1 MPSCTLGGYAYTAAG
16 HVRRVDAAGWLAAQL
31 LGHISRARMFTVRVQ
46 EVVDIRV
53 LRGGAWPSELQQ
65 LSG

>member
-1 MPSCTLGGYAYTAAG
+1 MLQGE
-16 HVRRVDAAGWLAAQL
+16 LAAQL